1 MRAKEFL
8 REETY
13 VPSYDTFANMPDVDS
28 LFKTAR
34 GSAYAFFNNGS
45 TVRDRSGENHADT
58 TTGVQ
63 KPSTRTIFMTRDAF
77 ARLGVQG
84 STPPLE
90 IVPDTPGKVKAIST
104 EVYGPKP
111 IGTQFTP
118 SQSYSLKPEV
128 GLMPVELRGNKLMH
142 LGNEITEVIPRAQY
156 KSSVGTALAPMISRA
171 AAVPP
176 TFPAN
181 TNARGGSSGVMNPD
195 PLAQLLR

>member
-1 MRAKEFL
+1 MRASEFL

-13 VPSYDTFANMPDVDS
+13 MPSYDTFVNMPDVDS

-45 TVRDRSGENHADT
+45 TIRDRSGENHADT

-118 SQSYSLKPEV
+118 SQSYSLRPEV

-156 KSSVGTALAPMISRA
+156 KSSVVGPAHIPDHQPETTLPYGMNTKPVVRQI
-171 AAVPP
+171 VPP
-176 TFPAN
+176 MLKEKV
-181 TNARGGSSGVMNPD
+181 S
-195 PLAQLLR
+195 